1 MIEVIA
7 LLLAIPV
14 AILVLACA
22 ALVAALAKARA
33 TENEM
38 DNAIRAQ
45 MLLSAINS
53 ADRLAKAEAAALD
66 HDLFRYYVTPGNEEI
81 H

>member
-1 MIEVIA
+1 MIAVIA
-7 LLLAIPV
+7 LLLAISV
-14 AILVLACA
+14 AVLVLACA
-22 ALVAALAKARA
+22 GYVLVQARAKASESA
-33 TENEM
+33 L
-38 DNAIRAQ
+38 DGAIRAQ

-66 HDLFRYYVTPGNEEI
+66 HDLFRYYATPGNEEI